1 MFCFI
6 IHTKTRLRRSSPH
19 GGRQNQKCK
28 IQSRW
33 KIMAPSIN
41 SGQASGT
48 SKRSHNNE
56 SIEGAQNS
64 IDVPSTKPSEA
75 GSKSPSV
82 EEALKGLNFISK
94 KSTKWVEIEKKFNGL
109 TSSTNGSLHRSQFA
123 ECIGMDTK
131 SNEFALELFDALARR
146 RKITADSINKDEFK
160 EFWEQ
165 ISAKDFNS
173 RLRIFFDMVDK
184 DANGRLD
191 VDEVRQIIKYSASAN
206 KLSNINGRAQEY
218 ATMIMEELDEE
229 KLGYIMIDKL
239 EMLFR
244 KQDGKQSPIEEHKP
258 TKDTG
263 RVSELLNKTKYYL
276 IDNWERIW
284 VLVLWIGIMVGL
296 FTYKF
301 IQYRNKAVYDIMGYC
316 VCTAKGS
323 AETLKFNMALI
334 LLPVCRNTITW
345 LRNKTKLGAF
355 VPFDNSITFHKI
367 IAIGIGIGVAVHAL
381 AHLTCDFPRLLHASE
396 KEYEPM
402 KPYFGED
409 QPENYWWFLKGVEG
423 VTGII
428 MVVLMAI
435 AFTLAT
441 PKLRLKKDSG
451 FNMFWYSHHLFVIV
465 YTLLIVHGIK
475 TYLSKDWYTK
485 STWMYLAVPI
495 TLYTCER
502 LLRSFRSRVKSVK
515 ILEFNEYPDV
525 MAIHMSKP
533 EGFEYKSGEY
543 MFVKCP
549 AVSPFEWHPFSITS
563 SPAEDRLSVHIRA
576 VGDWTKELKAILSEA
591 SKEEKSLSVEATG
604 GSNTQFPRVV
614 IDGPYGAPAQ
624 DYKDFEVVLLVGLG
638 IGATPMISI
647 IKDIVHN
654 MKPKDLEGGK
664 STTNRNS
671 FKTKRAYFY
680 WVTNDQGSFEWFKDV
695 MDKVSKMD
703 INGIIELHNHC
714 TSIFEEDD
722 ARSALIA
729 SLQSLNHAKTGID
742 IVSGTHVKSYFGRP
756 NWRDIYKTIAHNHSG
771 ERVGVFY
778 CGAPGPAAT
787 LRQLALDF
795 SHETSTKF
803 DFRKENF

>member
-1 MFCFI
+1 
-6 IHTKTRLRRSSPH
+6 
-19 GGRQNQKCK
+19 
-28 IQSRW
+28 
-33 KIMAPSIN
+33 MAPSIN
-41 SGQASGT
+41 SGQARGT

-56 SIEGAQNS
+56 IIQGAQISIEVLRDSVN
-64 IDVPSTKPSEA
+64 VPSTKPSEA
-75 GSKSPSV
+75 GR
-82 EEALKGLNFISK
+82 LNFISK
-94 KSTKWVEIEKKFNGL
+94 KSTKWVEVEKKFNGL

-123 ECIGMDTK
+123 ECIGMDAK

-184 DANGRLD
+184 DSNGKLD

-206 KLSNINGRAQEY
+206 KLSNINIRAQEY

-263 RVSELLNKTKYYL
+263 RVSELLNKIKYYL
-276 IDNWERIW
+276 IENWERIW
-284 VLVLWIGIMVGL
+284 VLVLWIGIMIGL
-296 FTYKF
+296 FTFKF
-301 IQYRNKAVYDIMGYC
+301 IQYRNKADP
-316 VCTAKGS
+316 T
-323 AETLKFNMALI
+323 ETLKFNMALI
-334 LLPVCRNTITW
+334 LFPVCRNTITW

-355 VPFDNSITFHKI
+355 IPFDNSITFHKV
-367 IAIGIGIGVAVHAL
+367 IATAIGIGVAVHAL
-381 AHLTCDFPRLLHASE
+381 AHLTCDFPRLLHAT
-396 KEYEPM
+396 KQAYEPM

-409 QPENYWWFLKGVEG
+409 QPDNYWWFLKGVEG

-435 AFTLAT
+435 ALTLAT
-441 PKLRLKKDSG
+441 PKLRLKKDNG
-451 FNMFWYSHHLFVIV
+451 FNMFWYSHHLFIIV

-533 EGFEYKSGEY
+533 DGFEYKSGEY

-591 SKEEKSLSVEATG
+591 SKEGESLPVEATG
-604 GSNTQFPRVV
+604 GSSTVT
-614 IDGPYGAPAQ
+614 Q

-664 STTNRNS
+664 STTNRNN

-695 MDKVSKMD
+695 MDDVSKMD
-703 INGIIELHNHC
+703 INGVIELHNHC

-756 NWRDIYKTIAHNHSG
+756 NWRDIYKTIAQNHSG
-771 ERVGVFY
+771 KRVGVFY
-778 CGAPGPAAT
+778 CGAPGPAAS

>member
-1 MFCFI
+1 MV
-6 IHTKTRLRRSSPH
+6 T
-19 GGRQNQKCK
+19 
-28 IQSRW
+28 
-33 KIMAPSIN
+33 SIN
-41 SGQASGT
+41 GGQASGT
-48 SKRSHNNE
+48 RKKPLNSDN
-56 SIEGAQNS
+56 IEDAS
-64 IDVPSTKPSEA
+64 IDVPKDSVDLSS
-75 GSKSPSV
+75 SKPSV
-82 EEALKGLNFISK
+82 EEALKGLKFISK
-94 KSTKWVEIEKKFNGL
+94 TSTKWVDVEKKFDSL

-123 ECIGMDTK
+123 ECIGMNK
-131 SNEFALELFDALARR
+131 QSNEFAFELFDALSRR
-146 RKITADSINKDEFK
+146 RKITTNSINKDEFK

-206 KLSNINGRAQEY
+206 KLSNINVRAQEY
-218 ATMIMEELDEE
+218 ASMIMEELDDQ

-239 EMLFR
+239 EALFR
-244 KQDGKQSPIEEHKP
+244 RQESKVQSQREEHKQ
-258 TKDTG
+258 TKDNSPI
-263 RVSELLNKTKYYL
+263 SEVLNRIKHFLL
-276 IDNWERIW
+276 DNWQRIW
-284 VLVLWIGIMVGL
+284 VFALWIGIMIGL

-301 IQYRNKAVYDIMGYC
+301 VQYRNKAVYDIMGYC

-355 VPFDNSITFHKI
+355 VPFDNSITFHKV

-381 AHLTCDFPRLLHASE
+381 AHLTCDFPRLLHTT
-396 KEYEPM
+396 KQEYEPM
-402 KPYFGED
+402 KPYFGEN
-409 QPENYWWFLKGVEG
+409 QPENYWWFLNGVEG

-428 MVVLMAI
+428 MVVLMAV

-475 TYLSKDWYTK
+475 TYLSKEWYTK

-533 EGFEYKSGEY
+533 DGFEYKSGEY

-591 SKEEKSLSVEATG
+591 SKEGKSLPVEATG
-604 GSNTQFPRVV
+604 GSNTQFPRVI

-624 DYKDFEVVLLVGLG
+624 DYKEFEVVLLVGLG

-647 IKDIVHN
+647 IKDIVNN
-654 MKPKDLEGGK
+654 MKPNDLEGGK
-664 STTNRNS
+664 STIDRNN

-695 MDKVSKMD
+695 MDEVAKMD
-703 INGIIELHNHC
+703 INGVIELHNHC

-756 NWRDIYKTIAHNHSG
+756 DWHDIYKTIAHNHSG
-771 ERVGVFY
+771 ESVGVFY